1 MKNFLKLG
9 LSRHI
14 ASAAIG
20 VGMLGVLIGG
30 NVGTA
35 MADTGNGSLAVN
47 AGSLSETITSV
58 TINSGSGV
66 TLNGTDQTPSI
77 AMPIT
82 VLDPTGSGAGWHVTI
97 KAGQFTGTTSNT
109 HVLPTTAVSMSAVP
123 FTDVTNTTD
132 TDPSGNTVSYPLTV
146 PNVTAASMYSAAA
159 GSGLGA
165 FTLNP
170 TMTLKVPAN
179 TVPDTYTSTFT
190 VAIVSGP

>member
-9 LSRHI
+9 LARHI

-35 MADTGNGSLAVN
+35 MADTGNGSLTVN

-58 TINSGSGV
+58 TINSGAGL

-82 VLDPTGSGAGWHVTI
+82 VVDPTGSGAGWHVTI
-97 KAGQFTGTTSNT
+97 KAGQFTGTTS
-109 HVLPTTAVSMSAVP
+109 
-123 FTDVTNTTD
+123 
-132 TDPSGNTVSYPLTV
+132 
-146 PNVTAASMYSAAA
+146 
-159 GSGLGA
+159 GS
-165 FTLNP
+165 TRN
-170 TMTLKVPAN
+170 
-179 TVPDTYTSTFT
+179 
-190 VAIVSGP
+190 